1 HRDLGLRPARLRPG
15 ARTGRVR
22 GREPDQRRPAHH
34 RRPGPRRTAGR
45 PDRGGGREHGRLLD
59 HRRLRFRRAARR
71 RPADPA
77 GAGGLGLVQP
87 ERLQP
92 RGALGRRPPDGGQAS
107 RAASVRPVPRLRP
120 LSERS
125 GRPLLRRRRRRHLGR
140 GHRRSAQGH
149 RIRSGP
155 EGRPGSLGRSQP
167 GHRRGRVPL
176 EPGRRASPV
185 QSGRHDGSDRRHS
198 GRGPRRR
205 LSGREAAQGRR
216 QADHHRRQPGQPG
229 SRGRQDRRRDRGSF
243 CLAGSVRP
251 ACAGAVAR
259 GRLHGSFEE
268 VRHRTPGRHPWGG
281 RGGGRRP
288 GRSHAARG
296 AGAGRL
302 ALFQPRPAR
311 SLGDQRRP
319 EPGGHQIFLQGRRL
333 DPLRQPRRSRHRAP
347 DAGGQGARDL
357 GQRRLRTLRQSVGAG
372 PDRVP
377 AEPERTARAAGRAGA
392 HHHVD
397 ARHRLGPRPHHHA
410 PARDVPG
417 GRHRSDRRRG
427 RGSVGP
433 RPDDRSGA
441 RHPQR
446 RGVVRAQPEAG
457 QGHGDGSGQPHPG
470 CGLRRDRL
478 HLRHRRRRQGLDR
491 GADAGPHQGYRRG
504 RRRRRG
510 RARPGRPLDLDE
522 RQPVAGNDRSGRW
535 RDRDGQHSR
544 RRRSGRQPDRLD
556 PRREHRDDQLRN
568 LQHHH
573 HDGEGAGR
581 GQETVRLG
589 RGRRQIHPGCRRQG
603 RADLRR
609 PHRRG
614 SSADQGPGRRRRR
627 HRRGAGRQAGSRQR
641 PLQPRTLRRAGRGT
655 GIVAVR
661 LRQERHHARG
671 RTAGPAGHR
680 PAADLLRPAS
690 AAEDRIGSGACGR
703 ARPGRR
709 RRHSRHGVGHPAR
722 RRNPAGRRAHA
733 GRSQRYGA
741 THRHRPHR
749 GSGEGLR
756 NPRRSCAP
764 GCMKPDGGAAGFK
777 RRGGRRRQEADGARK
792 GGRRSSVSG
801 RRAHGPMAAARR
813 RGDQGSLPGHGGAGQ
828 RHRRRGRRGAGRI
841 RLRHRRLGLA
851 DGLLRA
857 DAASAGL
864 LHAFRPGR
872 GPDGGDPRSRRPHH
886 VGQARQCERGRAR
899 QLSEERI
906 PADGR
911 GGPVQDQAG
920 PRLARADGPARGL
933 RPGMCPADAAHGA
946 GAARHPRQDRTDP
959 AQRVHVQP
967 GAHLRPPDRG
977 PLHRRAGGTQPR
989 RGRAYPRPDVR
1000 VRGSVAPRSW
1010 RGADPAAQRREG
1022 PAGPGPE
1029 GRVRLPARNVLL
1041 QHVRA
1046 RLEDHARRHGIH
1058 GACPPQGRRQRPDG
1072 HGPGAHVGRPAA
1084 EAEQGL
1090 CAGAGPQGWRGDRH
1104 LRQQPSGGAR
1114 RGRRRRGSSGPD
1126 EARLRPGRGRGPGR
1140 PGAAGGPPAGAE
1152 RGRGPARRRPVH
1164 RGADGVPGGDRP
1176 ARRGRGAP
1184 PRVRRTGAGR
1194 RPCDRFGRLRTLPA
1208 PPAGGRPRGPGAG
1221 DGRHAAPAGPRLGSG
1236 RRRPRPDRGP
1246 VRPGGFLGTGVHR
1259 PEPGRRGRR
1268 EVRRRPGARLRR
1280 AGQHLG
1286 RAGQGQHVGGPTAE
1300 AEQGLGA
1307 GAGPQGRRG
1316 HRHFRQQPP
1325 GGARRGRRRR
1335 GPPGR
1340 DHDGNHQDRGQG
1352 RLIGRL
1358 QLAPCGQGL
1367 HQRQLRRHPRQPAG
1381 IRAVRPREG
1390 RLHRRGGPAHR
1401 QVRGGQRRHAVSRRN
1416 RRDGRPPSGQAAAR
1430 HSGAGDRPRRR
1441 LQAGARQ
1448 HPHHRH
1454 LQPRPGQ
1461 GRGRGDVPRRPAV
1474 PPERG
1479 EPAPAA
1485 AARTPRR
1492 HRRAGRP
1499 LRQEIRRG
1507 QRRGPGRRRRDPQL
1521 RRPDRGRDG
1530 EDPDPGH
1537 AQPLPGQPHPCGD
1550 HPGHLDP
1557 HPAQQA
1563 ERIRRPGT
1571 PIPAPQRLHA
1581 RDGASD
1587 ARARRHRPGPVGAG
1601 GPARRAPGRLG
1612 PDRGQARRLARRRA
1626 VPLLLDVQ
1634 DVSGRRDPAA
1644 RSGRAGA
1651 AGPGDPGDAGRHDR
1665 PRPGDGAGGWFDP
1678 DHRAVDEG
1686 RGRNASGPAAGH
1698 LPGVQRADPDDGR
1711 DDEAAAGLRHLSH
1724 GAAGLDPVPAGAEP
1738 GLDAA
1743 DPQQRPG
1750 RPRQRRPDHPGL
1762 RRADDGWQLH
1772 HRGDHLRHPAGGELR
1787 GHHQGCD
1794 PYRRGVGPLHPGLH
1808 AGQADGHR
1816 RRSVG
1821 GPDQRGPGQAA
1832 PQGAGAGIDLLRG
1845 HGRRLEIRA
1854 RRRRGGSDHHLHQ
1867 RHRRPAD
1874 RGGAA
1879 RHARHGGGQ
1888 HLCPA
1893 DRRRRPC
1900 DADPGHHRVGG
1911 CGLPGDQGRRR

>member
-1 HRDLGLRPARLRPG
+1 MLPDRLGRRGDAGGPG
-15 ARTGRVR
+15 
-22 GREPDQRRPAHH
+22 RRPSLH
-34 RRPGPRRTAGR
+34 AGR
-45 PDRGGGREHGRLLD
+45 PVAQPDGRLRQAGARNALPSEPPEPVRAGRHCRRVLGDLREPPRLSVAAGDRGGAGAGGSGAGDFRHSRLAGGAGRHQQCRKGAGAGDRGGHQVRLRLPGGRGSALRCGQRERPVHLRLQGAAADPGDLGPVGPAVALEDPEVDHPGLRLPVPADDGAGRRLGAGGGGQRLSGHDRKPHRHPRLSGQADPFGSLSDDGGGSGHRRRFDHGGLCDHPVAGAQQCGGPRPGRVHRLGSGRGHAGARHHPGEARRGRGGGRLQLGAEVRQRRRRHRQGHVRRPDGGAEHLGRADRLRGPGGAGQHHSGRLR
-59 HRRLRFRRAARR
+59 HRRRSADGRAHPGLAVRPCGLADRRGMGRRPEGGLAAGGQADPDRVRRLHRAGQGPARRHERAHPDVDDLCAVRFRQHRLGRHHRHRPVGADARASRGGAGPGMEGAVRRLSGDPDDRLHRRGLARRRLHLPGLPAPGRGVRLLHERQQHPAGRQSGRGAVAGGGRGGRGAGAIRAGRHARRPGRGRRGRAVAQPGAGGRGPVAGRSRRGGGGGDSACGHRPDGHGDGRRELGLPARRRGWGQPDLYDGNARQDRPRPGGGGPGRRSVGVPALYGAVGRAGRRRAAGRR
-71 RPADPA
+71 GLWPPGTGRPVAGGGRRDGA
-77 GAGGLGLVQP
+77 GAG
-87 ERLQP
+87 
-92 RGALGRRPPDGGQAS
+92 
-107 RAASVRPVPRLRP
+107 RAAVPRLRP

-510 RARPGRPLDLDE
+510 RARP
-522 RQPVAGNDRSGRW
+522 
-535 RDRDGQHSR
+535 
-544 RRRSGRQPDRLD
+544 
-556 PRREHRDDQLRN
+556 
-568 LQHHH
+568 
-573 HDGEGAGR
+573 
-581 GQETVRLG
+581 
-589 RGRRQIHPGCRRQG
+589 
-603 RADLRR
+603 
-609 PHRRG
+609 
-614 SSADQGPGRRRRR
+614 
-627 HRRGAGRQAGSRQR
+627 
-641 PLQPRTLRRAGRGT
+641 
-655 GIVAVR
+655 
-661 LRQERHHARG
+661 ERHHARG
-671 RTAGPAGHR
+671 RASGSPGYG
-680 PAADLLRPAS
+680 PAADLLRPAP
-690 AAEDRIGSGACGR
+690 AAEDRLGTGAR
-703 ARPGRR
+703 RRPRPGRGQWNPRHRARHSTR
-709 RRHSRHGVGHPAR
+709 RRD
-722 RRNPAGRRAHA
+722 PAGRRAHA

-967 GAHLRPPDRG
+967 GAHVQ
-977 PLHRRAGGTQPR
+977 A
-989 RGRAYPRPDVR
+989 
-1000 VRGSVAPRSW
+1000 
-1010 RGADPAAQRREG
+1010 
-1022 PAGPGPE
+1022 
-1029 GRVRLPARNVLL
+1029 
-1041 QHVRA
+1041 
-1046 RLEDHARRHGIH
+1046 
-1058 GACPPQGRRQRPDG
+1058 
-1072 HGPGAHVGRPAA
+1072 
-1084 EAEQGL
+1084 
-1090 CAGAGPQGWRGDRH
+1090 
-1104 LRQQPSGGAR
+1104 
-1114 RGRRRRGSSGPD
+1114 
-1126 EARLRPGRGRGPGR
+1126 
-1140 PGAAGGPPAGAE
+1140 
-1152 RGRGPARRRPVH
+1152 
-1164 RGADGVPGGDRP
+1164 
-1176 ARRGRGAP
+1176 
-1184 PRVRRTGAGR
+1184 
-1194 RPCDRFGRLRTLPA
+1194 
-1208 PPAGGRPRGPGAG
+1208 
-1221 DGRHAAPAGPRLGSG
+1221 
-1236 RRRPRPDRGP
+1236 
-1246 VRPGGFLGTGVHR
+1246 
-1259 PEPGRRGRR
+1259 
-1268 EVRRRPGARLRR
+1268 
-1280 AGQHLG
+1280 
-1286 RAGQGQHVGGPTAE
+1286 
-1300 AEQGLGA
+1300 
-1307 GAGPQGRRG
+1307 
-1316 HRHFRQQPP
+1316 
-1325 GGARRGRRRR
+1325 
-1335 GPPGR
+1335 
-1340 DHDGNHQDRGQG
+1340 
-1352 RLIGRL
+1352 
-1358 QLAPCGQGL
+1358 
-1367 HQRQLRRHPRQPAG
+1367 RQP
-1381 IRAVRPREG
+1381 
-1390 RLHRRGGPAHR
+1390 
-1401 QVRGGQRRHAVSRRN
+1401 
-1416 RRDGRPPSGQAAAR
+1416 
-1430 HSGAGDRPRRR
+1430 
-1441 LQAGARQ
+1441 
-1448 HPHHRH
+1448 
-1454 LQPRPGQ
+1454 
-1461 GRGRGDVPRRPAV
+1461 
-1474 PPERG
+1474 
-1479 EPAPAA
+1479 
-1485 AARTPRR
+1485 
-1492 HRRAGRP
+1492 
-1499 LRQEIRRG
+1499 
-1507 QRRGPGRRRRDPQL
+1507 
-1521 RRPDRGRDG
+1521 
-1530 EDPDPGH
+1530 
-1537 AQPLPGQPHPCGD
+1537 
-1550 HPGHLDP
+1550 
-1557 HPAQQA
+1557 
-1563 ERIRRPGT
+1563 
-1571 PIPAPQRLHA
+1571 
-1581 RDGASD
+1581 
-1587 ARARRHRPGPVGAG
+1587 
-1601 GPARRAPGRLG
+1601 
-1612 PDRGQARRLARRRA
+1612 
-1626 VPLLLDVQ
+1626 
-1634 DVSGRRDPAA
+1634 
-1644 RSGRAGA
+1644 
-1651 AGPGDPGDAGRHDR
+1651 
-1665 PRPGDGAGGWFDP
+1665 
-1678 DHRAVDEG
+1678 
-1686 RGRNASGPAAGH
+1686 
-1698 LPGVQRADPDDGR
+1698 
-1711 DDEAAAGLRHLSH
+1711 
-1724 GAAGLDPVPAGAEP
+1724 
-1738 GLDAA
+1738 
-1743 DPQQRPG
+1743 
-1750 RPRQRRPDHPGL
+1750 
-1762 RRADDGWQLH
+1762 
-1772 HRGDHLRHPAGGELR
+1772 
-1787 GHHQGCD
+1787 
-1794 PYRRGVGPLHPGLH
+1794 
-1808 AGQADGHR
+1808 
-1816 RRSVG
+1816 
-1821 GPDQRGPGQAA
+1821 
-1832 PQGAGAGIDLLRG
+1832 
-1845 HGRRLEIRA
+1845 
-1854 RRRRGGSDHHLHQ
+1854 
-1867 RHRRPAD
+1867 
-1874 RGGAA
+1874 
-1879 RHARHGGGQ
+1879 
-1888 HLCPA
+1888 
-1893 DRRRRPC
+1893 
-1900 DADPGHHRVGG
+1900 
-1911 CGLPGDQGRRR
+1911 